1 MRPATLDLRPTTFPR
16 TLFLDHA
23 AVLGGAELSLLDIA
37 REAGPESVVALYAD
51 GPFRDRLSEAGV
63 AVEVLNAPQALLD
76 VTRDGGLAGALGV
89 VPAIGAQA
97 RRVAKRLRDFDV
109 ALANSQKAF
118 VTAALAAPLARRP
131 VVWHLRDVMTADHF
145 SRANRTVAITLA
157 NRFAAAVIC
166 NSQATADAFVEAGGK
181 PGLVRVVLNG
191 IDAAPFD
198 AVTVAQVA
206 KAKAELGLDERPIV
220 GVFSRLAPWKGQHVL
235 LDALAGTNG
244 SLGLPGVQALV
255 VGDAI
260 FPEDRA
266 YAETL
271 RARAAASSLAGRV
284 TFAGF
289 RDDVPVLLHCC
300 DIVAHTSVAAEP
312 FGRVIVEGMLAERA
326 VVATAAGGAVEIL
339 TDAPDDSATGRLVPP
354 GDAAALRTALAALL
368 ADPSRT
374 RTMAAAARTDA
385 ETRFGTGRVAR
396 EVAEVLQEAVA

>member
-1 MRPATLDLRPTTFPR
+1 
-16 TLFLDHA
+16 
-23 AVLGGAELSLLDIA
+23 
-37 REAGPESVVALYAD
+37 
-51 GPFRDRLSEAGV
+51 
-63 AVEVLNAPQALLD
+63 
-76 VTRDGGLAGALGV
+76 GGLAGALGV
-89 VPAIGAQA
+89 VPAIWAQA
-97 RRVAKRLRDFDV
+97 RRVARRLRDFDV

-181 PGLVRVVLNG
+181 EKLVRVVLNG
-191 IDAAPFD
+191 IDPAPFD
-198 AVTVAQVA
+198 AVTGEEVAAA
-206 KAKAELGLDERPIV
+206 KAALGLDERPVV

-235 LDALAGTNG
+235 LNALE
-244 SLGLPGVQALV
+244 GLPDVQALV

-271 RARAAASSLAGRV
+271 RSQAAQPPLAGRV
-284 TFAGF
+284 VLPGF
-289 RDDVPVLLHCC
+289 RNDVPVLLHCC

-339 TDAPDDSATGRLVPP
+339 DDQTTGRLVPP

-374 RTMAAAARTDA
+374 HTMAAAARTDA
-385 ETRFGTGRVAR
+385 LTRFGTARVAQDVAAVLR
-396 EVAEVLQEAVA
+396 EVSTRSS

>member
-1 MRPATLDLRPTTFPR
+1 MARPKAFPR

-37 REAGPESVVALYAD
+37 RSAGPESVVALYAD
-51 GPFRDRLSEAGV
+51 GPFRIRLSESGV
-63 AVEVLNAPQALLD
+63 AVEVLDAPQALLD

-89 VPAIGAQA
+89 VPAIWAQA
-97 RRVAKRLRDFDV
+97 RRVARRLRDFDV

-181 PGLVRVVLNG
+181 EKLVRVVLNG
-191 IDAAPFD
+191 IDPAPFD
-198 AVTVAQVA
+198 AVTGEEVAAA
-206 KAKAELGLDERPIV
+206 KAALGLDERPVV

-235 LDALAGTNG
+235 LNALE
-244 SLGLPGVQALV
+244 GLPDVQALV

-271 RARAAASSLAGRV
+271 RSQAAQPPLAGRV
-284 TFAGF
+284 VLPGF
-289 RDDVPVLLHCC
+289 RNDVPVLLHCC

-339 TDAPDDSATGRLVPP
+339 DDQTTGRLVPP

-385 ETRFGTGRVAR
+385 LTRFGTPRVAQ
-396 EVAEVLQEAVA
+396 EVAAVLREASTRSS